1 MKSLPIAC
9 VIRCKRGNNNDPS
22 SDDTT
27 RFNASKHLPF
37 SSLCLFVPVFLFF
50 PLRIHSFGSKEE
62 KQKRNVGNEVVV
74 FTLGCLIQRIC
85 YKISEAS
92 FLGTISVTISLRA
105 TYVNN
110 NAITAPLSPPNAI
123 TPPLK
128 LY

>member
-1 MKSLPIAC
+1 MISLPIAC
-9 VIRCKRGNNNDPS
+9 VIQCKRGNNNDPS

-37 SSLCLFVPVFLFF
+37 SSLCLLVLLFLS
-50 PLRIHSFGSKEE
+50 LRIHSFGSKEE
-62 KQKRNVGNEVVV
+62 KKKRNVGNEVVV
-74 FTLGCLIQRIC
+74 FTLRCLIQRIC

-92 FLGTISVTISLRA
+92 FLATISVTISLRA